1 VRERERE
8 RETEE
13 RERRGR
19 EREGRSS
26 PLKKRRN
33 KKQNKQALF
42 SFEGVIADTRAAQAE
57 AWRRVSSRRA
67 LAWPPPEVSLWGS
80 GSGGGGEESPFI
92 SPPAPSAPSAPASNS
107 SRLLPPRVALVCS
120 LRPERAITEVLQ
132 WTRDYGLASKIA
144 AEVAHE
150 YLAIVRG
157 DDDDDDG
164 VSDAGAVAAAG
175 ASATGANEKVPK
187 PFFSSPRPGVA
198 RWLAALRSARV
209 PCAVVTSLDRR
220 TLLSAL
226 ERMGLLHD
234 DLLLAPSAAA
244 SFVTAED
251 GAESLAHSLLAGALK
266 LGRPPNACCA
276 FVASPS
282 GVAAAHNASMRA
294 VAVVTG
300 EHSSHD
306 LRSAD
311 ATVTRLDE
319 LAVIQVRRL
328 FSSSPEGTPGAF
340 MGKQKERAPGAG
352 GGEMKVSV
360 FLGGPFFGADN
371 GERGKRTL
379 RIASL
384 SRVPFSILLLKP
396 LSINETT
403 HQGPGAT
410 AAGSTPTPTP
420 RRGGRAGGG
429 GSPAG

>member
-1 VRERERE
+1 M
-8 RETEE
+8 
-13 RERRGR
+13 
-19 EREGRSS
+19 
-26 PLKKRRN
+26 
-33 KKQNKQALF
+33 
-42 SFEGVIADTRAAQAE
+42 
-57 AWRRVSSRRA
+57 
-67 LAWPPPEVSLWGS
+67 
-80 GSGGGGEESPFI
+80 
-92 SPPAPSAPSAPASNS
+92 
-107 SRLLPPRVALVCS
+107 
-120 LRPERAITEVLQ
+120 
-132 WTRDYGLASKIA
+132 
-144 AEVAHE
+144 
-150 YLAIVRG
+150 
-157 DDDDDDG
+157 
-164 VSDAGAVAAAG
+164 
-175 ASATGANEKVPK
+175 PK

-328 FSSSPEGTPGAF
+328 FSSGARRGLRGRLWGSRRSGLPGPEEVK
-340 MGKQKERAPGAG
+340 MRE
-352 GGEMKVSV
+352 VSV

-396 LSINETT
+396 LSINKTT